1 LKVNVAAPLRK
12 AIAARRRRR
21 LPSLFTFKGIP
32 LFVPF
37 APFVLSFFLVACSA
51 TPKAKTY
58 VPPTPTPGA
67 AERGLASWY
76 GKEFDGLPTASGE
89 TFRPEK
95 ISAAH
100 RTLPLGTLVEV
111 TNEKNG
117 KSVRVKVNDRGPFV
131 AGRIVDLSKA
141 AAAEIG
147 SVGDGVVPVS
157 LRVVT
162 LGDNARIRAKSDEP
176 PVPTPANTAAK
187 GETAS
192 SSAAAARPAASG
204 WAVQAGAFGSLE
216 NAAKLRDRLAA
227 RYPSPW
233 IEDFSGLKRV
243 KFGPYASRP
252 EAEAARDSLGE
263 MGLAGILVEAR

>member
-1 LKVNVAAPLRK
+1 M
-12 AIAARRRRR
+12 
-21 LPSLFTFKGIP
+21 
-32 LFVPF
+32 
-37 APFVLSFFLVACSA
+37 ACSS

-67 AERGLASWY
+67 VERGLASWY

-95 ISAAH
+95 VSAAH
-100 RTLPLGTLVEV
+100 RTLPLGTLVDV

-117 KSVRVKVNDRGPFV
+117 KRVRVKVNDRGPFV

-147 SVGDGVVPVS
+147 SVGDGVVPVT

-162 LGDNARIRAKSDEP
+162 LGDNSRIRARADEP
-176 PVPTPANTAAK
+176 PTPTPANTTTK
-187 GETAS
+187 GEP
-192 SSAAAARPAASG
+192 AAAPARPATTG
-204 WAVQAGAFGSLE
+204 WAVQAGAFGSEE
-216 NAAKLRDRLAA
+216 NADRLRDRLAA
-227 RYPSPW
+227 RYPAPW
-233 IEDFSGLKRV
+233 VEDYKGLKRV
-243 KFGPYASRP
+243 KFGPYASRE

-263 MGLAGILVEAR
+263 MGLAGILVEIR

>member
-1 LKVNVAAPLRK
+1 VNAADARS
-12 AIAARRRRR
+12 AGIARELWPCRTR
-21 LPSLFTFKGIP
+21 FTFEEI
-32 LFVPF
+32 
-37 APFVLSFFLVACSA
+37 FLVLFGLSIAGCSSA
-51 TPKAKTY
+51 PKATTY
-58 VPPTPTPGA
+58 LPPTPTPGA
-67 AERGLASWY
+67 VERGLASWY

-95 ISAAH
+95 VSAAH
-100 RTLPLGTLVEV
+100 RTLPLGTIVDV

-117 KSVRVKVNDRGPFV
+117 KTVRVKVNDRGPFV

-162 LGDNARIRAKSDEP
+162 LGDNARIRARIDEP
-176 PVPTPANTAAK
+176 PAPTPANTATR
-187 GETAS
+187 GEPG
-192 SSAAAARPAASG
+192 PAPEPGA
-204 WAVQAGAFGSLE
+204 WAVQAGAFASQE
-216 NAAKLRDRLAA
+216 NATRLRDRLAA

-233 IEDFSGLKRV
+233 VEDFQGLRRV
-243 KFGPYASRP
+243 KFGPYASRA

-263 MGLAGILVEAR
+263 IGLAGILVVAR